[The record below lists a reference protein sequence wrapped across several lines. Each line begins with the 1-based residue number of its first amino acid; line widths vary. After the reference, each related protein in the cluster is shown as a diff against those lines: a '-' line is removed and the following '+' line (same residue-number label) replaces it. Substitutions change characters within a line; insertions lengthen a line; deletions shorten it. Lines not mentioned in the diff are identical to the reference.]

1 MTQAD
6 DNAAAKDAGKPRKRL
21 SKEAREEMKRQL
33 KQELRLFADE
43 LKKQIRKKEGQKPS
57 LEDAMKKAEAA
68 VEEKMNAEALAAR
81 SRDVMELSAPDA
93 GQAEDAGQ
101 GKAQAQTE
109 KEKKEPKGHESA
121 IPVPELNRLTQEI
134 IAQLKTIYD
143 PEIPVDIYELGLIYR
158 IDISDDHVIT
168 IDMTL
173 TAPGCPVAGD
183 MPGWVEKAVKEVA
196 GVKEV
201 RVNLVFDP
209 PWDMSRMSDEAR
221 LALNMW

>member
-6 DNAAAKDAGKPRKRL
+6 DNAATRSPGEPRKPL

-68 VEEKMNAEALAAR
+68 VEEKMNAEAIAAR
-81 SRDVMELSAPDA
+81 SRDVMEVKAPDA
-93 GQAEDAGQ
+93 GQAQDAGQ
-101 GKAQAQTE
+101 GDAQAE
-109 KEKKEPKGHESA
+109 RKDPSEHESA
-121 IPVPELNRLTQEI
+121 IPVSELNRLTQEI

-183 MPGWVEKAVKEVA
+183 MPGWVEKAVREVS